1 MVIHDINQDKQEA
14 IVLIHPMNFSGQ
26 LMIESMAK
34 KLGNEYRYI
43 VSDLSGHGKAKDNPY
58 ISTTEEAATLACYL
72 KEHDLCTIKMAF
84 GASLGGG
91 VLFELVKDK
100 NLHIQKLFFEGTSFF
115 ENAGLISKML
125 GHVFLSRQ
133 KKARQDPQVV
143 ISQVA
148 KRYGKYAKLLVDTLV
163 SMDKQSIR
171 NIVYDCGHI
180 RLPRLL
186 EDRQKEVIFSYGD
199 KDPNL
204 GHAKRSIKKHYPK
217 AEIKIWQSYGHC
229 EEMTQN
235 TEAYLTFV
243 KEFLDSDLWN
253 EKDKS

>member
-1 MVIHDINQDKQEA
+1 M
-14 IVLIHPMNFSGQ
+14 
-26 LMIESMAK
+26 
-34 KLGNEYRYI
+34 
-43 VSDLSGHGKAKDNPY
+43 
-58 ISTTEEAATLACYL
+58 
-72 KEHDLCTIKMAF
+72 
-84 GASLGGG
+84 
-91 VLFELVKDK
+91 
-100 NLHIQKLFFEGTSFF
+100 
-115 ENAGLISKML
+115 
-125 GHVFLSRQ
+125 GHVFLSKQ

-204 GHAKRSIKKHYPK
+204 GHVKRSIKKHYPK
-217 AEIKIWQSYGHC
+217 AEIKIWQGYGHC

>member
-1 MVIHDINQDKQEA
+1 MV
-14 IVLIHPMNFSGQ
+14 
-26 LMIESMAK
+26 
-34 KLGNEYRYI
+34 
-43 VSDLSGHGKAKDNPY
+43 
-58 ISTTEEAATLACYL
+58 
-72 KEHDLCTIKMAF
+72 F

-100 NLHIQKLFFEGTSFF
+100 NLHIQKLFFEETSFF
-115 ENAGLISKML
+115 ENVGLISKML
-125 GHVFLSRQ
+125 GHVFLSKQ
-133 KKARQDPQVV
+133 KKVRQDPQTA

-148 KRYGKYAKLLVDTLV
+148 KRYGKRAKLLVDTLV

-204 GHAKRSIKKHYPK
+204 GHAKRSIKKHYPETEKSGK
-217 AEIKIWQSYGHC
+217 AMG
-229 EEMTQN
+229 T
-235 TEAYLTFV
+235 ARR
-243 KEFLDSDLWN
+243 
-253 EKDKS
+253 

>member
-1 MVIHDINQDKQEA
+1 M
-14 IVLIHPMNFSGQ
+14 
-26 LMIESMAK
+26 
-34 KLGNEYRYI
+34 
-43 VSDLSGHGKAKDNPY
+43 
-58 ISTTEEAATLACYL
+58 
-72 KEHDLCTIKMAF
+72 
-84 GASLGGG
+84 
-91 VLFELVKDK
+91 
-100 NLHIQKLFFEGTSFF
+100 
-115 ENAGLISKML
+115 
-125 GHVFLSRQ
+125 GHVFLSKQ

-217 AEIKIWQSYGHC
+217 AEIKIWHGYGPVSYTH
-229 EEMTQN
+229 
-235 TEAYLTFV
+235 LTLPTTPYV
-243 KEFLDSDLWN
+243 
-253 EKDKS
+253 